1 MRVCRLRE
9 LPCWRLGWP
18 LRRRPGGLGFLA
30 RCSGRLAL
38 RLGLWAGAVVAEID
52 ERHFVGNDF
61 YFGFF
66 LACRFVFPS
75 LLLEAAI
82 NVDAQAF
89 GEELAA
95 ILSGFAEDGDIDK
108 IGVFVLGV
116 LLVVPDPI
124 EGQADVAN
132 GGAFGSVAD
141 FGVAG
146 EVS

>member
-1 MRVCRLRE
+1 M
-9 LPCWRLGWP
+9 
-18 LRRRPGGLGFLA
+18 PGGLG
-30 RCSGRLAL
+30 G
-38 RLGLWAGAVVAEID
+38 LGLLAGAVLAEIN
-52 ERHFVGNDF
+52 ERDFVGD
-61 YFGFF
+61 YFDLGFF
-66 LACRFVFPS
+66 LARRFVFPS
-75 LLLEAAI
+75 LLLEAALD
-82 NVDAQAF
+82 VDAQAF